1 MEQYSR
7 VNDVVISGLAIKPRS
22 YARAAASAEVELTQP
37 DLDSI
42 EQQVISFL
50 DNKGIAIDSR
60 DIEAC
65 HLLPRRNSQ
74 AKPTVIMSLQARY
87 SGPYVIQKKISDRDY
102 VVTTPDRGRR
112 SRLCRVNMLEPY
124 YDREQLD
131 KPSPDQGAVL
141 ALSIAPAT
149 DSPLPLSNSLQVS
162 DSVSLSGAED
172 GPCAQMNNHEEMAE
186 QMKNGEGSVCP
197 SKRWNHAMC
206 LIDPDT
212 AVLIGGETS
221 GQNYSKDP
229 FWKLELDSDFWFPM
243 DSFSSEH
250 VPLCSRG
257 HTGLSYNE
265 LYILNTLTWKWT
277 LVKTKGSVPTLAYPS
292 ACIYKKELLFLVALN
307 QALFLEKNFAVMPC
321 TYSTQS
327 LDCGIQP
334 LCFPRNWSFLWQT
347 DCNIP

>member
-1 MEQYSR
+1 
-7 VNDVVISGLAIKPRS
+7 
-22 YARAAASAEVELTQP
+22 
-37 DLDSI
+37 
-42 EQQVISFL
+42 
-50 DNKGIAIDSR
+50 
-60 DIEAC
+60 
-65 HLLPRRNSQ
+65 
-74 AKPTVIMSLQARY
+74 
-87 SGPYVIQKKISDRDY
+87 
-102 VVTTPDRGRR
+102 
-112 SRLCRVNMLEPY
+112 MLEPY

-277 LVKTKGSVPTLAYPS
+277 LVKTKGSVPTLAYHS
-292 ACIYKKELLFLVALN
+292 ACIYKKELFVFGGIKPSTLSG
-307 QALFLEKNFAVMPC
+307 ENFAVMPC

-327 LDCGIQP
+327 LDCG
-334 LCFPRNWSFLWQT
+334 LMEYAAVKCE
-347 DCNIP
+347 NIPPLPRGFHAAVSLSDNRILLSGGCSAIGVFQDVHIFDLDTRTWTSFSSVSFFQTTSWAQYNQSGLYYFKHR